1 MTTSSRFIWHDL
13 MTKDVEAAKKFYGEL
28 LGWTFKG
35 SEGGGPPY
43 EHISVNGKSFGGM
56 MKLEQPGVP
65 PHWLGYVT
73 VDDAARSAGLVEKN
87 GGKVHVT
94 PQDIAKV
101 GQFAITADAEGA
113 AFAPF
118 RYTGEGSDEPETNDR
133 PAPFTFCWDELMTK
147 DPAKAARFYEAVFG
161 WKAHAMEMPGFGT
174 YTLLKRPG
182 VKDATGEDKNAAGIM
197 PLPKDAPVPPFWLPY
212 VGVPNA
218 DATADKLTKLGGKVM
233 NPPMDIPDVGRF
245 FPAMDP
251 QNAAIA
257 FLAPNT

>member
-1 MTTSSRFIWHDL
+1 

-35 SEGGGPPY
+35 SEGGPAY
-43 EHISVNGKSFGGM
+43 EHISANGKMIGGM

-65 PHWLGYVT
+65 PHWLGYVSA
-73 VDDAARSAGLVEKN
+73 DDVRGSVSLVEKN
-87 GGKVHVT
+87 GGKVHVP
-94 PQDIAKV
+94 PQDIPKV
-101 GQFAITADAEGA
+101 GQFAITTDPQGA
-113 AFAPF
+113 VFAPF
-118 RYTGEGSDEPETNDR
+118 HHTGEGSDEPETNDR

-147 DPAKAARFYEAVFG
+147 DAEKSARFYEAVFG
-161 WKAHAMEMPGFGT
+161 WKAQTMEMGGFGT

-182 VKDATGEDKNAAGIM
+182 VKDSTGDDKNAAGIM
-197 PLPKDAPVPPFWLPY
+197 TLPKDAPMPPFWLTY

-218 DATADKLTKLGGKVM
+218 DAVAEKLTKLGGKVM
-233 NPPMDIPDVGRF
+233 NPPMDIPNVGRF